1 MELDELKASW
11 KVYDEKIS
19 RQQQLSEQVFLSM
32 IKDRS
37 KSNLATMEQRIR
49 LAGVIMLGTVFFFT
63 AAILGN
69 PFDFTNWYSYVPMV
83 LYLMLALGALVIIGK
98 HYRQL
103 SQVNL
108 SRENLRDSLAKVIQ
122 SHEQTQKI
130 LGKVWLLF
138 MLAGFLLGV
147 ALVSRNFDRYGLEK
161 TVTFLSLQ
169 AGIILALYGLAKWV
183 FRVFEDRQ
191 AEALKESLKELD
203 QLKQLP

>member
-11 KVYDEKIS
+11 RVYDEKIS
-19 RQQQLSEQVFLSM
+19 RQQQLNEQMFLSM

-37 KSNLATMEQRIR
+37 KSNLAKMGQKIR
-49 LAGVIMLGTVFFFT
+49 LAGTIMVGTILFFT

-83 LYLMLALGALVIIGK
+83 LYLVLGLFALVIIVK
-98 HYRQL
+98 EHRQL
-103 SQVNL
+103 NQVNL

-122 SHEQTQKI
+122 SHEQTQRI

-138 MLAGFLLGV
+138 MVAGFLLGV
-147 ALVSRNFDRYGLEK
+147 ALVSRNFDAYGMAK
-161 TVTFLSLQ
+161 TVTFLGLQ
-169 AGIILALYGLAKWV
+169 VGIILVLYGLAKWV
-183 FRVFEDRQ
+183 FRAFEDPQ

-203 QLKQLP
+203 QLKQLL